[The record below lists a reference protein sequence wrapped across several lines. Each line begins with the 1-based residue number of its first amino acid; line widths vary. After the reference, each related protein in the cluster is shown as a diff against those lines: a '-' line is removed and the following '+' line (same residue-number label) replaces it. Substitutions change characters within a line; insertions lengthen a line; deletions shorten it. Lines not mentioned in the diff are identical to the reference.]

1 MIKGEA
7 QNRAA
12 TTYNA
17 ASDTYDSPANT
28 FWAKFGRRTVERLN
42 LKPGERVLD
51 VCSGSGASAIPAAE
65 AVGPKGSVTGVDL
78 SEKLMELARGKAKAE
93 GLRNIEFKSGDMLEL
108 PFADAQFDAVVCV
121 FGVFFVPDMP
131 VAVRSLWRVVRPG
144 GRLAITTW
152 GPRFFEPATGAF
164 WNAVRAERQGP
175 LQGGEAVAEAGEHPI
190 PDPEASGIKAVEAN
204 VVYALARKP

>member
-152 GPRFFEPATGAF
+152 GPRFFEPATGA
-164 WNAVRAERQGP
+164 
-175 LQGGEAVAEAGEHPI
+175 
-190 PDPEASGIKAVEAN
+190 
-204 VVYALARKP
+204 